1 MVNYPK
7 QHFIF
12 ELKHQCNFAI
22 TAYSELN
29 IAISNQNADKIWSSL
44 ELFLIAAAKISI
56 IFWPQEKKYNERG
69 EDLRNL
75 LKVDENVVYKK
86 TDPRNHLQH
95 FDQRLEDWY
104 AKSTHHNLADSNI
117 FPETNFMTGNV
128 DYLRIFLTRR
138 RVFKFEDKEYDI
150 VPIYDSI
157 VELLTEVDKE
167 YENITGQIH

>member
-56 IFWPQEKKYNERG
+56 IFWSQEKKYNERG

-75 LKVDENVVYKK
+75 LKVDENVAYKK

-128 DYLRIFLTRR
+128 DYLDDIFIELDIPITDVVISSLTLTILA
-138 RVFKFEDKEYDI
+138 VFFLAI
-150 VPIYDSI
+150 VRTKI
-157 VELLTEVDKE
+157 
-167 YENITGQIH
+167 N

>member
-1 MVNYPK
+1 
-7 QHFIF
+7 
-12 ELKHQCNFAI
+12 
-22 TAYSELN
+22 
-29 IAISNQNADKIWSSL
+29 
-44 ELFLIAAAKISI
+44 
-56 IFWPQEKKYNERG
+56 
-69 EDLRNL
+69 
-75 LKVDENVVYKK
+75 VDENVAYKK

-95 FDQRLEDWY
+95 FDQRLEDLY

-138 RVFKFEDKEYDI
+138 RVFKFEDKEYEI